1 MLLASSCKYYSM
13 LIITC
18 PQDITARSPIVA
30 NDGAPTRQSLDS
42 ARFPRM
48 PRSSLT
54 QRRFEKEPPTQEE
67 NFEDVGLNDDA
78 KQQQPKKRGFF
89 SKFGDSHPESAS
101 NSSPTASRFSLI
113 SGRKRGQSG
122 QGAELG
128 SMDRPETAGS
138 VETEVQS

>member
-1 MLLASSCKYYSM
+1 
-13 LIITC
+13 
-18 PQDITARSPIVA
+18 
-30 NDGAPTRQSLDS
+30 
-42 ARFPRM
+42 M

-67 NFEDVGLNDDA
+67 NFEDVGLNDDT

-89 SKFGDSHPESAS
+89 SKFGDSHPEPTSTG
-101 NSSPTASRFSLI
+101 SPTASRFSLI

-128 SMDRPETAGS
+128 AMDRPGTAGS